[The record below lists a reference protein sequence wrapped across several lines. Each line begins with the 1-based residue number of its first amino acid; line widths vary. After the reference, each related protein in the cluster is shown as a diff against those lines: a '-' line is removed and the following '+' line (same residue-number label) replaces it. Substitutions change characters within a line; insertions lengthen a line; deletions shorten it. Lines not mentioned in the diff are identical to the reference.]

1 MASWADGSAADFRDF
16 LNRVCDFAFG
26 EVCRYSPAVRIVRDA
41 VNPMEFYDE
50 EDFSLRFRFTKA
62 SVIAI
67 MSELQ
72 LKKNTDRRGTPL
84 PPLLK
89 VLITLRF
96 YGTGAMQTVVGDLV
110 RVSQQY
116 VSRCVWEIT
125 KVICLRL
132 FPKYV
137 RLPDAADAN
146 AVMARFYA
154 IGLFLGVTGC
164 IDCTHVPI
172 VSPGGENPEVFRN
185 RKGYFSLNVQAITGP
200 ELQFFDVVASWP
212 ESVHDSR
219 IFTNSR
225 VMALYEQKAV
235 PGVLLGDQGYACLPF
250 LMTPLKNPQTR
261 AEKRYNKSQI
271 KTRNSVERTFGVWK
285 RRFACLRVKL
295 LTDTDRSAAI
305 ITACAVLHNIACL
318 RRDPCPLSDE
328 AHPDVNL
335 PDNPS
340 QRDPDTVAGAQVH
353 SCYIRRYFSSGNE
366 HTGPVQT

>member
-1 MASWADGSAADFRDF
+1 
-16 LNRVCDFAFG
+16 
-26 EVCRYSPAVRIVRDA
+26 
-41 VNPMEFYDE
+41 MEFYDE
-50 EDFSLRFRFTKA
+50 EDFSFRFRFTKA

-72 LKKNTDRRGTPL
+72 LKKNTDRRGTLL

-125 KVICLRL
+125 QVICLRL

-146 AVMARFYA
+146 AVMARFCA
-154 IGLFLGVTGC
+154 IALFLGVTGC

-172 VSPGGENPEVFRN
+172 VNPGGENAEVFRN

-212 ESVHDSR
+212 GSVHDSR

-235 PGVLLGDQGYACLPF
+235 PGVLFGDQGY
-250 LMTPLKNPQTR
+250 N
-261 AEKRYNKSQI
+261 NSQI
-271 KTRNSVERTFGVWK
+271 KTRNSVERTYGVWK

-305 ITACAVLHNIACL
+305 ITACAALRNIACL
-318 RRDPCPLSDE
+318 RRYPCPLSDE
-328 AHPDVNL
+328 AHPEVNL

-340 QRDPDTVAGAQVH
+340 QGDPDTVAGAEVR
-353 SCYIRRYFSSGNE
+353 SCYICRCFSSENE
-366 HTGPVQT
+366 YTGPVQT